1 MSDAP
6 DMSDQFVHISE
17 VEKTRHRSEDRPRV
31 RCAVAVVRANRFA
44 ARCVLWVKEL
54 LDFPA
59 RFPSFEG
66 FASRPAWPR
75 IPDQALSGPPPAAGV
90 RTDFD
95 RAPSFG
101 SADQRTEHHFR
112 DRAFT
117 EGIGNDLEAPPLHR
131 SSKLMVR
138 IARRCVTRKRRWAMQ
153 ASKSSMKQA
162 TPRSCS
168 RL

>member
-54 LDFPA
+54 LDFLA

-66 FASRPAWPR
+66 FASRPAMATNSHAWAAILR
-75 IPDQALSGPPPAAGV
+75 QARGVDQLKRMRVATLVERANSLAQYVAIAVRFRGP
-90 RTDFD
+90 
-95 RAPSFG
+95 
-101 SADQRTEHHFR
+101 
-112 DRAFT
+112 
-117 EGIGNDLEAPPLHR
+117 
-131 SSKLMVR
+131 
-138 IARRCVTRKRRWAMQ
+138 
-153 ASKSSMKQA
+153 
-162 TPRSCS
+162 
-168 RL
+168 

>member
-54 LDFPA
+54 LDFLA

-75 IPDQALSGPPPAAGV
+75 IPDQALRTAASCRRSKSLTLTERHRSAARISAPNIIFGTARSPKALGMFLRRRRSTVRASWWCGLPAGAS
-90 RTDFD
+90 
-95 RAPSFG
+95 PG
-101 SADQRTEHHFR
+101 SAGGRCR
-112 DRAFT
+112 
-117 EGIGNDLEAPPLHR
+117 LR
-131 SSKLMVR
+131 SR
-138 IARRCVTRKRRWAMQ
+138 
-153 ASKSSMKQA
+153 
-162 TPRSCS
+162 P
-168 RL
+168 